1 VRFTAVCFTNYKGT
15 PRAKRAER
23 TQPAEIAL
31 LIACSANPPV
41 SPKVFRFVTVRAGLF
56 CCVRSRPAHP
66 SAAPA
71 ANLRLFNTLTFGMPH
86 ALERTMNSAIV
97 LAVRASRLE
106 GNALT
111 TLKDELRFLAQPGRN
126 LTLDLSAVEGV
137 TAAAAKVIVDANAR
151 LQPRGGSLQLVGV
164 RNTVA
169 AYFELLRVHRHLPI
183 SPAVAAPIALPLAA

>member
-1 VRFTAVCFTNYKGT
+1 
-15 PRAKRAER
+15 
-23 TQPAEIAL
+23 
-31 LIACSANPPV
+31 
-41 SPKVFRFVTVRAGLF
+41 
-56 CCVRSRPAHP
+56 
-66 SAAPA
+66 
-71 ANLRLFNTLTFGMPH
+71 
-86 ALERTMNSAIV
+86 MNSAIV